1 MCFHSKGLKQPRPHS
16 WVLECTRS
24 SFLKTQPFLSIT
36 VKASRWNIHFRGWLA
51 TWKSTVKSLPLS
63 FWSVFNGGIC
73 GVSSFRFVPY
83 NILYIPT
90 ESELKDTSSGLE
102 ITQQTVTQGHNIRWK
117 ENLASGTKYIKF
129 RHHAASVRF
138 FFLCSNT

>member
-1 MCFHSKGLKQPRPHS
+1 M
-16 WVLECTRS
+16 
-24 SFLKTQPFLSIT
+24 
-36 VKASRWNIHFRGWLA
+36 
-51 TWKSTVKSLPLS
+51 
-63 FWSVFNGGIC
+63 FNGGIC

-117 ENLASGTKYIKF
+117 ENLAPGTKYIKF

-138 FFLCSNT
+138 FFCAGTRSLESDRSFTTVNSTDSNSFSLNV